1 MTRYKLVKIKPKS
14 ATKIVMR
21 RDDYPKKGY
30 ETWYYAN
37 KSFTKYW
44 KVEKKKIQ
52 SIKKEKFTSKDRKEL
67 MVKIRKASEKQD
79 HDSMLKL
86 SREYLFRSD

>member
-44 KVEKKKIQ
+44 KVEKRKSSIQ
-52 SIKKEKFTSKDRKEL
+52 KIKKNQHL
-67 MVKIRKASEKQD
+67 
-79 HDSMLKL
+79 
-86 SREYLFRSD
+86 

>member
-1 MTRYKLVKIKPKS
+1 MTRYKLVKRRPKS

-44 KVEKKKIQ
+44 KVEKKK
-52 SIKKEKFTSKDRKEL
+52 
-67 MVKIRKASEKQD
+67 VK
-79 HDSMLKL
+79 
-86 SREYLFRSD
+86 